1 MRASLKC
8 NYRSAL
14 TLAALLLVPTLLT
27 ACGKESIA
35 DAVTRQKDRE
45 RENASVVS
53 TEYDLATGSYG
64 GNFVSQNVHVRG
76 KTSGYE
82 GYDVRAFLKTVRV
95 HKDGSLLPQPVISGS
110 FILTNKTLR
119 TRTGEPVT
127 TVFAFT
133 NGSYDSATHQLSVEI
148 SSVQGSSPAI
158 EVNCKRSSNEDPV
171 FHCYWLSL
179 VGSFRMEFD
188 LAHTQKQD

>member
-8 NYRSAL
+8 LNRSAL
-14 TLAALLLVPTLLT
+14 TLAALLLVPTLFT

-53 TEYDLATGSYG
+53 TEYDLVAGSYG
-64 GNFVSQNVHVRG
+64 GNFETTNVRVKGSQ
-76 KTSGYE
+76 E
-82 GYDVRAFLKTVRV
+82 DYDVKAYFKTVRV

-110 FILTNKTLR
+110 FLLTNKSRR
-119 TRTGEPVT
+119 TRSGDPVK

-148 SSVQGSSPAI
+148 TSVQGTPAI
-158 EVNCKRSSNEDPV
+158 EVNCKRSSNEDPS
-171 FHCYWLSL
+171 FRCMWLSL
-179 VGSFRMEFD
+179 ISDFRMDFT
-188 LAHTQKQD
+188 LNQAPKQN